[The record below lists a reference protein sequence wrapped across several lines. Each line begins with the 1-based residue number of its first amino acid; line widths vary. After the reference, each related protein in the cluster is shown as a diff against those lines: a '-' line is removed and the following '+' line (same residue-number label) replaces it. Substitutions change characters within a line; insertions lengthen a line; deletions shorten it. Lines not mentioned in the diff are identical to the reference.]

1 MKKVLRQGDT
11 LSPTLVNI
19 TADMLAIMI
28 ERANNEGQ
36 IEGVVLHLVDSGL
49 SILQYVDAKILFME
63 HKLLKVR
70 NLKKYLS
77 AFEQLLDLK
86 T

>member
-1 MKKVLRQGDT
+1 MKKGLRQGDT

-49 SILQYVDAKILFME
+49 STLQYVDAKILFME
-63 HKLLKVR
+63 HELLKVR
-70 NLKKYLS
+70 NLKKYL
-77 AFEQLLDLK
+77 
-86 T
+86 

>member
-1 MKKVLRQGDT
+1 MKKGLRQGDT

-36 IEGVVLHLVDSGL
+36 IEGVVMHLVDSGL

-63 HKLLKVR
+63 HELLKVR
-70 NLKKYLS
+70 NLKKYL
-77 AFEQLLDLK
+77 
-86 T
+86 